1 MEDERTLETFFSKE
15 WASMLGGENPSFSH
29 LLPPSSSSRSAAS
42 RLEWE
47 LDAGGGFCS
56 AASPRMFGRIK
67 LLFCMLKG
75 SVLPDAAALLSLP

>member
-1 MEDERTLETFFSKE
+1 MRGRRKLFFSKE
-15 WASMLGGENPSFSH
+15 WASMLGGENPSFPHSPS
-29 LLPPSSSSRSAAS
+29 PPSSCSAAA

-56 AASPRMFGRIK
+56 AASPPMLGRIK

-75 SVLPDAAALLSLP
+75 FHPAAGAAFPD